1 MLIVLTLV
9 LLIFYIV
16 STLEKQL
23 SLASA
28 IIRFFVSHLFI
39 FAMLLVAQGDLESL
53 SPAIYYFFIF
63 LPYFLLRIL
72 YQIIR
77 NRSLSFTGLE
87 KKVITFLPFIGIT
100 TLFATF
106 QVTLLVTAKI
116 LGKVPI
122 MDRSTNLFYFF

>member
-53 SPAIYYFFIF
+53 APAIYYFFIF

-87 KKVITFLPFIGIT
+87 KKVITFLPFIGIA

-106 QVTLLVTAKI
+106 QVTLLATAKI

-122 MDRSTNLFYFF
+122 MDGSTNLFYFF

>member
-1 MLIVLTLV
+1 MLIVLTLL

-53 SPAIYYFFIF
+53 APAIYYFFIY

>member
-1 MLIVLTLV
+1 MLIVLTLL

-53 SPAIYYFFIF
+53 APAIYYFFIF

-106 QVTLLVTAKI
+106 QVTLLATAKI
-116 LGKVPI
+116 LGKAPI
-122 MDRSTNLFYFF
+122 MDGSTNLFYFF